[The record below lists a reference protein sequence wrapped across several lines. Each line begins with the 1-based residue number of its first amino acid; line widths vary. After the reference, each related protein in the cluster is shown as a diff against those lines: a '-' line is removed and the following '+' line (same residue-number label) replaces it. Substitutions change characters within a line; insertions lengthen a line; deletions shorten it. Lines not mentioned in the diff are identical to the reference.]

1 MRLLV
6 SVRNVKEAGSAVI
19 GGAEIIDAKEPAGP
33 SSIAPVSAATLQQI
47 RDEVP
52 GSIKL
57 SAALGDVARIEDLA
71 EAFARITVPLSYV
84 KVGFRGLSDLG
95 LVALL
100 LSDAVRRASN
110 LPSKPAVIAV
120 GYADS
125 ARVGSIAPIDLPEIV
140 TATGADGMLVD
151 TACKDMGS
159 TFQLLTPAYLE
170 VLSHRC
176 EAEEL
181 VLAVG
186 GGLGVDDIER
196 ASAFGATIF
205 GVRGAACDGGRNGTV
220 REQLVSGL
228 AQAIRK
234 ERDTHKRSSSS

>member
-6 SVRNVKEAGSAVI
+6 SVRNAKEAGSAVI
-19 GGAEIIDAKEPAGP
+19 GGAEIIDAKEPAAA
-33 SSIAPVSAATLQQI
+33 SSIGPVSTATLEQI

-57 SAALGDVARIEDLA
+57 SAALGDVAKIEDLA
-71 EAFARITVPLSYV
+71 ESFGRITVPLAFV
-84 KVGFRGLSDLG
+84 KVGFRGLSDAG

-100 LSDAVRRASN
+100 LSDAVRRASA

-125 ARVGSIAPIDLPEIV
+125 VRVGSLSPLEIPSIV
-140 TATGADGMLVD
+140 TATGADGMLLD

-159 TFQLLTPAYLE
+159 TFRLLTPQVLE
-170 VLSHRC
+170 SLSQAC

-181 VLAVG
+181 TLAIG
-186 GGLGVDDIER
+186 GGLGVGDVER

-205 GVRGAACDGGRNGTV
+205 GVRGAVCDGGRNGTV
-220 REQLVSGL
+220 REQLVSDL

-234 ERDTHKRSSSS
+234 EREPHNRSSSS

>member
-6 SVRNVKEAGSAVI
+6 SVRNAIEAGAAVI
-19 GGAEIIDAKEPAGP
+19 GGAEIIDAKEPMAR
-33 SSIAPVSAATLQQI
+33 SSIAPVSTAILQQI

-71 EAFARITVPLSYV
+71 EAFGRITVPLAFV
-84 KVGFRGLSDLG
+84 KLGFRGLTDTG

-100 LSDAVRRASN
+100 LSDAVRRAST
-110 LPSKPAVIAV
+110 LPSRPAVIAV
-120 GYADS
+120 GYADA
-125 ARVGSIAPIDLPEIV
+125 ARVNSISPLDLPSLA
-140 TATGADGMLVD
+140 TATGADGILLD

-159 TFQLLTPAYLE
+159 TFQLLSPAFLE
-170 VLSHRC
+170 VLSQRC

-181 VLAVG
+181 TLAVG
-186 GGLGVDDIER
+186 GGLGIGDIER

-205 GVRGAACDGGRNGTV
+205 GVRGSACDGGRNGTV
-220 REQLVSGL
+220 RQNLVADL
-228 AQAIRK
+228 AQAIRR
-234 ERDTHKRSSSS
+234 EREPHNRSSSS